1 MGVMIS
7 FFGEILKRV
16 LINILTFTAFLVIGI
31 IALKLIFGI
40 SVF

>member
-1 MGVMIS
+1 MGAIIS

-16 LINILTFTAFLVIGI
+16 LINALTFLVFLIIGA